1 MSAPSRMLR
10 LGILLGTAGA
20 VLAGCGGG
28 APPTPPPAA
37 VAPAPGPVV
46 RPKEPDTGK
55 ALPPIAYEPKG
66 RRDPFTPIFLGKDNA
81 GLSVSAVK
89 LTGVVGGPRSLLALV
104 EAPDGIGYILKPGDA
119 LGDGRVTGI
128 TPNSVT
134 FAVSAR
140 GSHSASSLTLR
151 LPENQ

>member
-10 LGILLGTAGA
+10 RGVLLGTAGA

-37 VAPAPGPVV
+37 VATAPAPVV

-81 GLSVSAVK
+81 ALSVSAVK
-89 LTGVVGGPRSLLALV
+89 LTGVVGGPSSLLALV

-140 GSHSASSLTLR
+140 GSQSSSSLTLR